1 MRGAVPVGYAVEE
14 LPLTHPTKA
23 ELDPGLTSFAVVK
36 LFAGITAGCDV
47 SPFPNRQDSTQRT
60 WIAADAIGTMR
71 DLSPEPTMRITL
83 IAAAIAVSL
92 AASTTAAEN
101 DKAAAAPTLT
111 VLHCAHFIDVDAGKL
126 NGETTI
132 VIEGKR
138 IKEVKAGHAD
148 VAGATKTIDM
158 PTSTCLPGLIDSHVH
173 LTMEFSPTSYSDQFR
188 LNIADYA
195 IRSTVYAKRTLDAG
209 FTTVRNLA
217 DQEGDSIS
225 LRNAINSALVPGP
238 RIYTAGVAVGS
249 TGGHADFTD
258 GYRKDLAGD
267 AGPKQGIINSPEDAW
282 KAVRQ
287 HYKDGADL
295 IKIMPSGGVL
305 DESSS
310 VDNSQLTIEEIK
322 AIVTAAHDYG
332 FTVAAHAH
340 GAEGI
345 RRAII
350 GGVDSIEH
358 GTFMNDE
365 DIKLMKEHGTW
376 LVPTIIAGK
385 FVEEKAKIP
394 GNYPPQV
401 AAKAMQVGP
410 LIQAAAGRAYKAGVK
425 IAFGTDAGV
434 YPHGMNA
441 KEFQYMVEAGM
452 PPMFAIQAATTH
464 AAQLLKHEKDLGSV
478 APGKFADVIAVDGNP
493 LEDITLLQ
501 KVSFVMKDGVVYG
514 GSR

>member
-1 MRGAVPVGYAVEE
+1 M
-14 LPLTHPTKA
+14 HPT
-23 ELDPGLTSFAVVK
+23 LL
-36 LFAGITAGCDV
+36 
-47 SPFPNRQDSTQRT
+47 
-60 WIAADAIGTMR
+60 
-71 DLSPEPTMRITL
+71 
-83 IAAAIAVSL
+83 AAAIALSLAPAVL
-92 AASTTAAEN
+92 AAS
-101 DKAAAAPTLT
+101 DAAPPPAE
-111 VLHCAHFIDVDAGKL
+111 VSVIHCAHLIDVDAGKL
-126 NGETTI
+126 LGESTI

-138 IKEVKAGHAD
+138 IKEVRAGHAD
-148 VAGATKTIDM
+148 IAGATKMTDLPM
-158 PTSTCLPGLIDSHVH
+158 STCLPGLIDSHVH
-173 LTMEFSPTSYSDQFR
+173 LTMEFSPTAYSDQFR
-188 LNIADYA
+188 LNIADFA
-195 IRSTVYAKRTLDAG
+195 IRSTVYAKRTLEAG

-225 LRNAINSALVPGP
+225 LRNAINAGLVPGP

-267 AGPKQGIINSPEDAW
+267 PGPKQGIINSPEDAW
-282 KAVRQ
+282 KAIRQ

-310 VDNSQLTIEEIK
+310 VDNAQLTLEEVK

-345 RRAII
+345 RRAIV

-358 GTFMNDE
+358 GTFMSDE
-365 DIKLMKEHGTW
+365 DMKLAKEHGTW

-410 LIQAAAGRAYKAGVK
+410 IIQATAGKAYKAGVK

-434 YPHGMNA
+434 YPHGENA
-441 KEFQYMVEAGM
+441 KEFKYMVDAGM
-452 PPMFAIQAATTH
+452 PPMFVIQAATTH
-464 AAQLLKHEKDLGSV
+464 AAQLLKHEKDIGSI

-493 LEDITLLQ
+493 LDDVTLLQ
-501 KVSFVMKDGVVYG
+501 KVRFVMKEGTIYK
-514 GSR
+514 